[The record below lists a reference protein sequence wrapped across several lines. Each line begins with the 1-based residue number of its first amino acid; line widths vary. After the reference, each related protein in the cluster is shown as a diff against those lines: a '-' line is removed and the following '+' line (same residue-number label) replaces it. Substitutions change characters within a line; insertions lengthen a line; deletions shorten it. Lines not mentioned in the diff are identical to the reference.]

1 MSLVSQIL
9 QLKGSQT
16 WTIAPNATVFEALAL
31 MAEKDIGAL
40 LVVKNGE
47 VVGIF
52 SERDYA
58 RKIILH
64 GKSSRDTEVQEIMT
78 SEVLCISPDQSVAK
92 CMALMTDKRI
102 RHIPVLDNGQLV
114 GVISIGDVV
123 KAIISEQQIIINH
136 LEDYIYS

>member
-1 MSLVSQIL
+1 MTLVSQIL
-9 QLKGSQT
+9 QAKGSHT
-16 WTIAPNATVFEALAL
+16 WTVSPNTTVFDALIL

-40 LVVKNGE
+40 LVVANDN

-64 GKSSRDTEVQEIMT
+64 GKSSKDTEVQEIMT
-78 SEVLCISPDQSVAK
+78 PEVLCISPSQSVNK

-102 RHIPVLDNGQLV
+102 RHIPVLDNGRLV

-123 KAIISEQQIIINH
+123 KAIIAEQQILIDH

>member
-1 MSLVSQIL
+1 MTLVSQIL
-9 QLKGSQT
+9 QSKGNHT
-16 WTIAPNATVFEALAL
+16 WTIAPNTTVFDALTS

-40 LVVKNGE
+40 LVVENGE
-47 VVGIF
+47 FIGIF

-64 GKSSRDTEVQEIMT
+64 GKSSIDTEVQDIMT

-92 CMALMTDKRI
+92 CMALMTEKRI
-102 RHIPVLDNGQLV
+102 RHIPVLDDGRLV

-123 KAIISEQQIIINH
+123 KAIIAEQQIIINH